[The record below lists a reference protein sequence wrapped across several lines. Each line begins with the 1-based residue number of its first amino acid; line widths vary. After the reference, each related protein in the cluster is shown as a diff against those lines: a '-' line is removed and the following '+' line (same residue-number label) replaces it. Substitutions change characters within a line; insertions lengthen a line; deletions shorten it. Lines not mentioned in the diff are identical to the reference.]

1 MALNKL
7 LELLDIELSSEHT
20 VKKKKRH
27 LTFKILSLLVKYSR
41 PQFPICGKGELIC
54 QIYIAR
60 KY

>member
-20 VKKKKRH
+20 VKKKRR